1 MSDWVALLG
10 LDADA
15 DERAIKRAYARQLR
29 VTRPEDDPV
38 AFQRLHVAYQA
49 ALAQLREDA
58 APPAED
64 HPAQEASTD
73 TADAEGV
80 AAQLLVVA
88 GQGDTALLQQS
99 LQQQPELWSLHG
111 KQRIGGAVLQRLVT
125 DEPALPRST
134 FDTLSACFS
143 WDDPVRGMD
152 LHWLDAVARRCEQRW
167 LLSPAGAQ
175 ALATRYLGISESLLV
190 PGSDVLPSLREPRPA
205 WRNLLSTLQ
214 PSRAHQAISLLAA
227 LGYWHDLRV
236 PPGLDAGQVAFW
248 SRFGREGDAIHWQA
262 GGLRALLVAL
272 VLGLICTWAV
282 IASWPLPASEDGAL
296 DGGQRAALIIAAA
309 VLLVPG
315 LWLTSHATRAIIRW
329 QSLPEHVATVLP
341 GLRIL
346 TIPLAVAAVMGAF
359 HLTLRLTTGVP
370 VGSLVLLVIASGA
383 VLRMARQ
390 RFLQRCGSAEQDA
403 PSGSLVVAIV
413 LIVPALV
420 MALVY
425 WAKDLHVHRGELR
438 WLNR

>member
-1 MSDWVALLG
+1 MSDWRALLG
-10 LDADA
+10 LDAGA
-15 DERAIKRAYARQLR
+15 DERAIKRAYAKQLR

-38 AFQRLHVAYQA
+38 AFQRLHEAYQA
-49 ALAQLREDA
+49 ALTQLREDA

-64 HPAQEASTD
+64 HPVQEASTD
-73 TADAEGV
+73 TVDAEGV

-111 KQRIGGAVLQRLVT
+111 KQRIGAAVLQRLVT

-190 PGSDVLPSLREPRPA
+190 PGSDVLPSLREPRPV
-205 WRNLLSTLQ
+205 WRNLMSTLQ

-227 LGYWHDLRV
+227 LGYWHDLRL

-262 GGLRALLVAL
+262 GGLRALVISV
-272 VLGLICTWAV
+272 VLGLLCTWGV
-282 IASWPLPASEDGAL
+282 VASWPLPASADGAL
-296 DGGQRAALIIAAA
+296 DGGQRAALIIATA
-309 VLLVPG
+309 VLLAPG
-315 LWLTSHATRAIIRW
+315 LWLTTRSMRALIRW
-329 QSLPEHVATVLP
+329 QSLPEHAPSFLP

-346 TIPLAVAAVMGAF
+346 TVPLAVAAVMGAL
-359 HLTLRLTTGVP
+359 HLTLLNTTGDP
-370 VGSLVLLVIASGA
+370 FTALLVLPMASAG
-383 VLRMARQ
+383 VLSMAGQ
-390 RFLQRCGSAEQDA
+390 RFVQRCA
-403 PSGSLVVAIV
+403 PAGQKAWGARMMIAIV

-420 MALVY
+420 VALAY
-425 WAKDLHVHRGELR
+425 WAKDLHAHRGQLR
-438 WLNR
+438 WFNR

>member
-1 MSDWVALLG
+1 MSDWRALLG
-10 LDADA
+10 LDTGA
-15 DERAIKRAYARQLR
+15 DERAIKRAYAQQLR

-38 AFQRLHVAYQA
+38 AFQRLHEAYQA
-49 ALAQLREDA
+49 ALAQLRGDA
-58 APPAED
+58 APPAEYR
-64 HPAQEASTD
+64 PAQAPTD
-73 TADAEGV
+73 AVDAEGV

-99 LQQQPELWSLHG
+99 LQQQPELWSLQG
-111 KQRIGGAVLQRLVT
+111 KQRIGDAVLQQLVT

-134 FDTLSACFS
+134 FDTFGGCFS
-143 WDDPVRGMD
+143 WDDPVRDLD

-175 ALATRYLGISESLLV
+175 ALATRYLGISESMLA
-190 PGSDVLPSLREPRPA
+190 PGSDVLPSLREHRPA
-205 WRNLLSTLQ
+205 WRNLLDTLQ
-214 PSRAHQAISLLAA
+214 LSRAHQAISLLAA

-262 GGLRALLVAL
+262 SGLRALLVAL

-309 VLLVPG
+309 VLLAPG

-341 GLRIL
+341 GVRIL

-359 HLTLRLTTGVP
+359 HLALRFTSGVP
-370 VGSLVLLVIASGA
+370 VGSLVLLIIASGA

-390 RFLQRCGSAEQDA
+390 RFMHRCGSTEQDE
-403 PSGSLVVAIV
+403 PGRSLVVAVV

-425 WAKDLHVHRGELR
+425 WAKDLHVHHGELR
-438 WLNR
+438 WFNR

>member
-1 MSDWVALLG
+1 MNDWMTLLG
-10 LDADA
+10 LDAEA
-15 DERAIKRAYARQLR
+15 DERTIKRAYARQLR

-38 AFQRLHVAYQA
+38 AFQRLHEAYQA

-58 APPAED
+58 APPAEVR
-64 HPAQEASTD
+64 PAQASTD
-73 TADAEGV
+73 TVDAEGV
-80 AAQLLVVA
+80 AAQLVEVA
-88 GQGDTALLQQS
+88 GQGDDALLRQA

-111 KQRIGGAVLQRLVT
+111 KQRIGHAVLQQLVT

-134 FDTLSACFS
+134 FDTLSECFN

-167 LLSPAGAQ
+167 LLSSAGAQ

-282 IASWPLPASEDGAL
+282 IASWPLPPSEDGML

-315 LWLTSHATRAIIRW
+315 LWLTSHTTRAIIRW

-341 GLRIL
+341 GVRIL
-346 TIPLAVAAVMGAF
+346 TVPLAVAAVMGTF
-359 HLTLRLTTGVP
+359 HLALRFTTGVP
-370 VGSLVLLVIASGA
+370 VGTLVLLVFASGA

-390 RFLQRCGSAEQDA
+390 RFLQRCSSAEQDA
-403 PSGSLVVAIV
+403 ASGSLVVAIV

-425 WAKDLHVHRGELR
+425 WAKDLHVHRDELR
-438 WLNR
+438 WFNR